1 MLTPLEW
8 EAIQLSLRVSFWAVL
23 LSLPFGI
30 GIAWLLARYS
40 FPGKSIL
47 DALVNAPLVIPP
59 VALGYILLVLF
70 GRTGPV
76 GEILENWFGITLVFT
91 WEGASLASA
100 IVSFPLLV
108 RAIRLSVESL
118 DPGLERAART
128 LGAGPIWTFIT
139 VSLPLIWPGILAGV
153 TLAFARCV
161 GEFGATITFA
171 SNIPGETR
179 TLPLALYTLIELP
192 GGEAAALRLMLISI
206 ALAII
211 SLFISE
217 FLARRSR
224 RKFGSIKN

>member
-76 GEILENWFGITLVFT
+76 GEILENWFCITLVFT

-108 RAIRLSVESL
+108 RAK
-118 DPGLERAART
+118 
-128 LGAGPIWTFIT
+128 
-139 VSLPLIWPGILAGV
+139 
-153 TLAFARCV
+153 
-161 GEFGATITFA
+161 
-171 SNIPGETR
+171 
-179 TLPLALYTLIELP
+179 
-192 GGEAAALRLMLISI
+192 
-206 ALAII
+206 II
-211 SLFISE
+211 S
-217 FLARRSR
+217 
-224 RKFGSIKN
+224 